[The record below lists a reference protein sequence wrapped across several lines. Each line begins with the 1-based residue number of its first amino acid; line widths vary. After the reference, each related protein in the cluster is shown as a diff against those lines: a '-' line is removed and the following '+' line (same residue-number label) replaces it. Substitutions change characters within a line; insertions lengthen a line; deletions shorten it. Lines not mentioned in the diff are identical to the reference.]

1 MIYNMGKSVQDYL
14 DRQNDSSYPKILI
27 PQAIQKALI
36 AKPELKETERF
47 SDFSFL
53 VGALGVISLFTPVGW
68 IGMLGAGAAILYD
81 ATEGYKERD
90 AETQKENEKAKE
102 ILSNP
107 TLLQNYMKSNLA
119 ETLSSNKPK
128 LGISDAR
135 LGKYDNTLLMAL
147 RDIPNCVVKSGE
159 GLNLGYTFT
168 PDVIVHVPSL
178 NLWIDVEVDEP
189 WFFDELG
196 QKQAIH
202 YIGKDR
208 YRDGRFLGA
217 NWVVFRFAE
226 EQVANQTMSC
236 AKEIAEFLQ
245 LFDINVS
252 SKFYAVPQLRKVKFW
267 TEEDAVNISR
277 Y

>member
-1 MIYNMGKSVQDYL
+1 MIHNMGKSVQDYL
-14 DRQNDSSYPKILI
+14 DRQNDNSYPKILI

-36 AKPELKETERF
+36 TKPEVRETERF
-47 SDFSFL
+47 SEFSVFA
-53 VGALGVISLFTPVGW
+53 GALGVLSLLTPVGW

-81 ATEGYKERD
+81 ATEGYRERD
-90 AETQKENEKAKE
+90 TETQKENEKAKE

-107 TLLQNYMKSNLA
+107 ALLQNYMKSNLA

-168 PDVIVHVPSL
+168 PDVIIHVPSL

-189 WFFDELG
+189 WFVDELG
-196 QKQAIH
+196 QKQPIH

-208 YRDGRFLGA
+208 YRDERFLQS

-226 EQVANQTMSC
+226 EQVAKQVESC
-236 AKEIAEFLQ
+236 TKEVADFLQ
-245 LFDINVS
+245 LFDVNTS
-252 SKFYAVPQLRKVKFW
+252 SKFRSITTIKKIGCWTYEQALDVLR
-267 TEEDAVNISR
+267 

>member
-1 MIYNMGKSVQDYL
+1 MGKSVQGYL
-14 DRQNDSSYPKILI
+14 DRQNDNSYPKILI

-47 SDFSFL
+47 SDFSFFM
-53 VGALGVISLFTPVGW
+53 GALGVVSLFTPVGW
-68 IGMLGAGAAILYD
+68 IGMIGAGAAILYD

-90 AETQKENEKAKE
+90 TETQKENEKAKE

-168 PDVIVHVPSL
+168 PDVIIHVPSL

-189 WFFDELG
+189 WFVDELG
-196 QKQAIH
+196 QKQPIH

-208 YRDGRFLGA
+208 YRDERFLQS

-226 EQVANQTMSC
+226 EQVANQARSC

-252 SKFYAVPQLRKVKFW
+252 SKFYSVPQLKKVKFW
-267 TEEDAVNISR
+267 TQEEAVNISR
-277 Y
+277 C

>member
-1 MIYNMGKSVQDYL
+1 MGKSVQDYL
-14 DRQNDSSYPKILI
+14 DRQNDNFYPKILI

-47 SDFSFL
+47 SDFSFFM
-53 VGALGVISLFTPVGW
+53 GALGVVSLFTPVGW
-68 IGMLGAGAAILYD
+68 IGMIGAGAAILYD

-90 AETQKENEKAKE
+90 VETQKENEKAKE

-128 LGISDAR
+128 LAISDAR

-168 PDVIVHVPSL
+168 PDVIIHVPSL
-178 NLWIDVEVDEP
+178 NLWIDIEVDEP
-189 WFFDELG
+189 WFVDELG
-196 QKQAIH
+196 QKQPIH

-208 YRDGRFLGA
+208 YRDERFLQS

-226 EQVANQTMSC
+226 EQVAKQVESC
-236 AKEIAEFLQ
+236 TKEVADFLQ
-245 LFDINVS
+245 LFDVNTS
-252 SKFYAVPQLRKVKFW
+252 SKFRSITTIKKIRCWTYEQALDVLR
-267 TEEDAVNISR
+267 